1 MLHLVTAPAYEPL
14 SLAEAKLFLKVETTA
29 DDPLISSMIRVA
41 REYAEKFTQTAL
53 VQQTWDDKRDGV
65 RADECGLIV
74 LEKPP
79 VQSVVITYVDTNG
92 DTQTWSSAEYRTDL
106 PSDFHKARIEPAYGY
121 SYPQVRD
128 VINSFTIRQV
138 CGYTGASKSISSI
151 TRSSQTATVTTAA
164 AHGYTTGQR
173 VAVSGVDQAEYNGT
187 FEITVTGAAAFTYT
201 VSGTPTTPAT
211 GAIVVASCGVPE
223 AVLAAMK
230 LLIAHWYENRTAVN
244 IGNIVN
250 EVPLTVNALLWPCRA
265 Y

>member
-1 MLHLVTAPAYEPL
+1 MPLVPVTAPAYEPL
-14 SLAEAKLFLKVETTA
+14 SLTEAKLFLKIDATA
-29 DDPLISSMIRVA
+29 DDPLISSMIRVS

-65 RADECGLIV
+65 RTDECGLIV

-106 PSDFHKARIEPAYGY
+106 PTDFHKARIEPAYGY

-138 CGYTGASKSISSI
+138 CGYTGTSKTISSI
-151 TRSSQTATVTTAA
+151 TRSSSTATVTTAA

-173 VAVSGVDQAEYNGT
+173 VTVSGVDQADYNGT

-211 GAIVVASCGVPE
+211 GSMVVASFGIPE
-223 AVLAAMK
+223 SILGAMRM
-230 LLIAHWYENRTAVN
+230 LILRMYEKGFPSIAD
-244 IGNIVN
+244 G
-250 EVPLTVNALLWPCRA
+250 EVTDADRMLWGCRA
-265 Y
+265 W